1 MGPDPTIHTA
11 LSLNRLSPSP
21 LYARWEA
28 WVTEGDYGKSASF
41 LDPGSHVAHYPLTGE
56 SPEAPPE
63 MAVTI
68 PERLTTT
75 HV

>member
-1 MGPDPTIHTA
+1 V
-11 LSLNRLSPSP
+11 R
-21 LYARWEA
+21 R
-28 WVTEGDYGKSASF
+28 VTLPYYGKSASF